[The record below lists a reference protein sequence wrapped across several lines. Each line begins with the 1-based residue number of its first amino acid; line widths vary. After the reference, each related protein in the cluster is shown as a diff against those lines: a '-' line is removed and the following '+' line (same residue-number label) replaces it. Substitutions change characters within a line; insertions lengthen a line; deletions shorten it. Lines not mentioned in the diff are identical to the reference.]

1 MPRISYVIQPRG
13 NAVLRPQDFADE
25 RFVSLAERYFDAAD
39 ADPSAD
45 ISAVLGMDG

>member
-13 NAVLRPQDFADE
+13 NVVLRPQD
-25 RFVSLAERYFDAAD
+25 ERYFDAAAD

>member
-13 NAVLRPQDFADE
+13 NAVLRPQD
-25 RFVSLAERYFDAAD
+25 ERYFDAD

>member
-13 NAVLRPQDFADE
+13 NAVLRPQD
-25 RFVSLAERYFDAAD
+25 ERYFDA

>member
-13 NAVLRPQDFADE
+13 NAVLRPQY
-25 RFVSLAERYFDAAD
+25 ERYFDAAD